1 MKLLRPLFQVLNY
14 SLVEPARAEPR
25 VLLLALSTMLM
36 TMGQGIVGPI
46 LPLLVDSYGLTA
58 VMVGF
63 AVSAFA
69 LARVFANIPAGVLT
83 RVRGARFVLVVGAAI
98 SVIGNLMVGLIPNYT
113 ALVVFRFVAGAGSAL
128 FITASVIFVAE
139 VSTPQNRG
147 RLMTIYQAA
156 FLLGITLGPAVGG
169 ITADLFG
176 FAAPFY
182 LVALVSAASGV
193 WALAKIPANVA
204 RAPERTASPVN
215 PQHHSAPVGDAPTAD
230 APASSVYRNGGYH
243 GVNLLTFATFFT
255 RGGALFTLWPLLGK
269 ERYSLGPGQLGLI
282 FTVPAAVNLVCQPF
296 VGAMVDRVG
305 RKTLLVPTMF
315 LFSIALLVSGVI
327 PVMAA
332 FVVALAIYGVA
343 QAVEAPA
350 ANAYVADVA
359 PAQQRAVALGINRTF
374 GDAGLVVGSPLLGL
388 IADLAGIPWG
398 LVANAGLL
406 LAPGILFALTAK
418 ETAGGRVAATSVQSG
433 RGS

>member
-1 MKLLRPLFQVLNY
+1 MKLLRPLVQTLHY
-14 SLVEPARAEPR
+14 SLVEPARQEPR
-25 VLLLALSTMLM
+25 VLLLAMSTMLM
-36 TMGQGIVGPI
+36 TTGMGIVVPI
-46 LPLLVDSYGLTA
+46 LPLLVKSYGLAA

-69 LARVFANIPAGVLT
+69 LARVFANVPAGVLT
-83 RVRGARFVLVVGAAI
+83 RLCGARFVLVLGALLSAVG
-98 SVIGNLMVGLIPNYT
+98 NFMVGLIPNYM
-113 ALVVFRFVAGAGSAL
+113 ALVAFRFVAGAGSAM
-128 FITASVIFVAE
+128 FIMASVIFVAE

-156 FLLGITLGPAVGG
+156 FLLGISLGPAVGG

-182 LVALVSAASGV
+182 IVALVSVASGV
-193 WALAKIPANVA
+193 WALAKIPANIA
-204 RAPERTASPVN
+204 RSPVRSASPVN
-215 PQHHSAPVGDAPTAD
+215 PQQQRASSGDAP
-230 APASSVYRNGGYH
+230 APSVFRNVGYH
-243 GVNLLTFATFFT
+243 GVNLLTFGTFFT
-255 RGGALFTLWPLLGK
+255 RGGTLFTLWPLLGK
-269 ERYSLGPGQLGLI
+269 ERYGLGPGQLGLV
-282 FTVPAAVNLVCQPF
+282 FTISSAVNMVCQPF

-315 LFSIALLVSGVI
+315 LFSIALLVSGLI

-332 FVVALAIYGVA
+332 FLLAQVIYGVA

-350 ANAYVADVA
+350 ANSYVADVA
-359 PAQQRAVALGINRTF
+359 PPQQRAVALSINRTF
-374 GDAGLVVGSPLLGL
+374 GDVGLVVGSPLLGL

-406 LAPGILFALTAK
+406 LVPGILFALMAK
-418 ETAGGRVAATSVQSG
+418 ETAGPRVAAAAQSS
-433 RGS
+433 RKP

>member
-1 MKLLRPLFQVLNY
+1 MKLLRPLFQMLHY
-14 SLVEPARAEPR
+14 SLVEPAREEPR

-36 TMGQGIVGPI
+36 TMGMGIVVPI
-46 LPLLVDSYGLTA
+46 LPLLVKSYGLAA

-69 LARVFANIPAGVLT
+69 LARVFTNVPAGVLT
-83 RVRGARFVLVVGAAI
+83 RLCGARFVLVLGALLSVVG
-98 SVIGNLMVGLIPNYT
+98 NFMVGLIPSYM
-113 ALVVFRFVAGAGSAL
+113 ALVAFRFVAGAGSAL

-156 FLLGITLGPAVGG
+156 FLLGISLGPALGG

-182 LVALVSAASGV
+182 IVALVSAASGV

-204 RAPERTASPVN
+204 RAPERTANPVN
-215 PQHHSAPVGDAPTAD
+215 PQQYSAPAAA
-230 APASSVYRNGGYH
+230 APASSVFRNVGYH
-243 GVNLLTFATFFT
+243 GVNLLTFGTFFT
-255 RGGALFTLWPLLGK
+255 RGGTLFTLWPLLGK
-269 ERYSLGPGQLGLI
+269 ERYGLGPGQLGLV
-282 FTVPAAVNLVCQPF
+282 FTISSAVNMVCQPF
-296 VGAMVDRVG
+296 VGALVDRVG

-315 LFSIALLVSGVI
+315 LFSIALLVSGLI

-332 FVVALAIYGVA
+332 FVVAQVIYGVA

-350 ANAYVADVA
+350 ANSYVADVA
-359 PAQQRAVALGINRTF
+359 PSQQRAMALGVNRTF
-374 GDAGLVVGSPLLGL
+374 GDVGLVVGSPLLGL

-398 LVANAGLL
+398 LVVNGGLL
-406 LAPGILFALTAK
+406 LVPGILFALMAK
-418 ETAGGRVAATSVQSG
+418 ETAGPRAAAAAQGG

>member
-1 MKLLRPLFQVLNY
+1 M
-14 SLVEPARAEPR
+14 
-25 VLLLALSTMLM
+25 LLALSTMLM

-46 LPLLVDSYGLTA
+46 LPLLVKSYGLTA

-69 LARVFANIPAGVLT
+69 LARVFANIPAGMLT
-83 RVRGARFVLVVGAAI
+83 RGRGARFVLVLGAVI

-156 FLLGITLGPAVGG
+156 FLLGISLGPAVGG

-182 LVALVSAASGV
+182 LVAVVSAASGI
-193 WALAKIPANVA
+193 WAMVKIPANVA
-204 RAPERTASPVN
+204 QAS
-215 PQHHSAPVGDAPTAD
+215 STPTPAHQ
-230 APASSVYRNGGYH
+230 ASSPHQQVPASSDAAPAGSVFRNAGYH
-243 GVNLLTFATFFT
+243 GVNLLTFGTFFT

-269 ERYSLGPGQLGLI
+269 DRYLLGPGQLGWL
-282 FTVPAAVNLVCQPF
+282 FTIPSVVNLVCQPF
-296 VGAMVDRVG
+296 VGALVDRVG
-305 RKTLLVPTMF
+305 RKALLVPTMF
-315 LFSIALLVSGVI
+315 MFAIALAISGVI
-327 PVMAA
+327 PLMAA
-332 FVVALAIYGVA
+332 FILALAIYGVA

-350 ANAYVADVA
+350 ANSYIADIA
-359 PAQQRAVALGINRTF
+359 PPQQRAVALGVNRTF
-374 GDAGLVVGSPLLGL
+374 GDVGLVVGSPLLGF
-388 IADLAGIPWG
+388 IADMVGMEWG
-398 LVANAGLL
+398 LVANAVLL
-406 LAPGILFALTAK
+406 LVPGGLFALMAK
-418 ETAGGRVAATSVQSG
+418 ETAVRHAAAVEVPARRS
-433 RGS
+433 